1 MDISKKR
8 CESLNLNREK
18 RYNNRTGLDWI
29 RTQEKII
36 RLDWTGLKK
45 YLDRT
50 WTQFLESKKLW
61 TGFGFGKVQS
71 TYTPSCCC
79 SVVVVSIVLSLL
91 LPSKNNNGDLKF
103 AKKKKKFP
111 DLKLRKKMMSKWQSL
126 LIWVKMC
133 SFS

>member
-1 MDISKKR
+1 MLKHLKKR
-8 CESLNLNREK
+8 CESLNPNWEK

-36 RLDWTGLKK
+36 GLNWTGLKK

-71 TYTPSCCC
+71 TYTPN
-79 SVVVVSIVLSLL
+79 SLR
-91 LPSKNNNGDLKF
+91 PKIQ
-103 AKKKKKFP
+103 FP
-111 DLKLRKKMMSKWQSL
+111 FPFWMSH
-126 LIWVKMC
+126 
-133 SFS
+133 